1 MTLGRLALAWIVV
14 AAWFEIAAY
23 VTHYIVTKLVI
34 PPGATVDTGIP
45 THLIKRRAVEA
56 ALVSLIASLWFDS
69 IGSGES
75 WLLFLLIGAL
85 VTSPAWFVRALDPIP
100 KRAIVADTV
109 CNLLRYVVAGALLA
123 WRLS

>member
-1 MTLGRLALAWIVV
+1 MSLGRLALAWIVV

-34 PPGATVDTGIP
+34 PRGATVYTGIP

-69 IGSGES
+69 IGNGES

-109 CNLLRYVVAGALLA
+109 CNLLRYVGAGALLA

>member
-23 VTHYIVTKLVI
+23 ATHYIVTKLVI
-34 PPGATVDTGIP
+34 PPGATVYAGIP
-45 THLIKRRAVEA
+45 THLIKRRAAEA

>member
-1 MTLGRLALAWIVV
+1 MSLGRLALAWIVV

-23 VTHYIVTKLVI
+23 GTHYIVTKLVI
-34 PPGATVDTGIP
+34 PPGATVYAGIP

-69 IGSGES
+69 LGSGES

-85 VTSPAWFVRALDPIP
+85 VTSPAWFVRAIDPIP